1 MNTGKYV
8 FSQVI
13 DILPR
18 RTFDRLVDKYNGN
31 KYVKHF
37 TCWNQLL
44 CMLFGQLTNRDSLR
58 DLSVVIN
65 AHSNK
70 SYHLGLGKKVSRSNL
85 AQANANRDYRI
96 FEEYASILIDIAQKK
111 RSSSDFEIEGKIYA
125 FGSTT
130 IDLCL
135 SVFWWANFKKT
146 KAGIKIHTMYD
157 VVTQIPSF
165 IHITSASVNDVNAM
179 DHIPYETGAYYIF
192 DRAYIDFKRLHIIT
206 EHSAYFVIRSKKNL
220 KFRRIYSK
228 KVDRSTGVIYDQ
240 TGVLTGNE
248 ASMKY
253 PDKIRRVKYFDEET
267 DKVFVFLTNNIDLKA
282 IEIAMLYKQRWMVEL
297 FFKWVKQHLK
307 IKSFWGTSENA
318 VRIQIYCAIITYCM
332 VAIAES
338 NLKSERSIYEV
349 LQILGISLLDK
360 TPVHELFKT
369 VEKQIKNDDNQ
380 LTINF

>member
-125 FGSTT
+125 FDSTT

>member
-125 FGSTT
+125 FDSTT

-338 NLKSERSIYEV
+338 NLKWERSIYEV

>member
-125 FGSTT
+125 FDSTT

-220 KFRRIYSK
+220 KFRRIYSNK
-228 KVDRSTGVIYDQ
+228 G
-240 TGVLTGNE
+240 
-248 ASMKY
+248 
-253 PDKIRRVKYFDEET
+253 
-267 DKVFVFLTNNIDLKA
+267 
-282 IEIAMLYKQRWMVEL
+282 
-297 FFKWVKQHLK
+297 
-307 IKSFWGTSENA
+307 
-318 VRIQIYCAIITYCM
+318 
-332 VAIAES
+332 
-338 NLKSERSIYEV
+338 
-349 LQILGISLLDK
+349 
-360 TPVHELFKT
+360 
-369 VEKQIKNDDNQ
+369 
-380 LTINF
+380 

>member
-1 MNTGKYV
+1 
-8 FSQVI
+8 
-13 DILPR
+13 
-18 RTFDRLVDKYNGN
+18 
-31 KYVKHF
+31 
-37 TCWNQLL
+37 
-44 CMLFGQLTNRDSLR
+44 
-58 DLSVVIN
+58 
-65 AHSNK
+65 
-70 SYHLGLGKKVSRSNL
+70 
-85 AQANANRDYRI
+85 
-96 FEEYASILIDIAQKK
+96 
-111 RSSSDFEIEGKIYA
+111 
-125 FGSTT
+125 
-130 IDLCL
+130 
-135 SVFWWANFKKT
+135 
-146 KAGIKIHTMYD
+146 
-157 VVTQIPSF
+157 
-165 IHITSASVNDVNAM
+165 
-179 DHIPYETGAYYIF
+179 
-192 DRAYIDFKRLHIIT
+192 
-206 EHSAYFVIRSKKNL
+206 
-220 KFRRIYSK
+220 
-228 KVDRSTGVIYDQ
+228 
-240 TGVLTGNE
+240 
-248 ASMKY
+248 MKY

>member
-125 FGSTT
+125 FDSTT

-332 VAIAES
+332 VAIVES

>member
-125 FGSTT
+125 FDSTT

-267 DKVFVFLTNNIDLKA
+267 DKVFVFLTNNIDLKT